1 MKNYPYFFSAILK
14 NYVIFK
20 TEHAVVIMHIMKNQV
35 IHLFENKH
43 GGSPRLPTVEH
54 QDTENAAMEEK
65 I

>member
-1 MKNYPYFFSAILK
+1 MSSN
-14 NYVIFK
+14 

-43 GGSPRLPTVEH
+43 DGSPRLPTVEH